1 MSILLA
7 EAKANLTRQ
16 KTKEDI
22 LNVETSGM
30 LKSAPELSTGK
41 SASTSLTGAGQT
53 GGMLTHHSR

>member
-7 EAKANLTRQ
+7 EAKANLTQ

-30 LKSAPELSTGK
+30 LKSAPELPTGK